1 MRLKGSGGGGHPSKN
16 RTGKPEA
23 TFWFGPAGWMY
34 KDWEGIVYPHPK
46 PPRFDQLR
54 YIAGFFD
61 AVEVN
66 STFYGPPSAKTASS
80 WVQRVEEFKRF
91 RFTAKLWKRFTH
103 ERDKA
108 WTTGEV
114 DQVSAGFDVM
124 MESGHLGAV
133 LLQFPWSFRRTEENR
148 EWLGDVVRAFRQYP
162 LVVEVRHSSWLAP
175 EFLRAL
181 EEEGVG
187 FVNID
192 QPLYHDSIGPT
203 AHATSHV
210 GYVRVHGR
218 NYRDWFREKAPV
230 EQRYNYLYRPD
241 ELEPWAERAME
252 IAADP
257 ATREVYVITNNHY
270 KGKAVANALMLKSM
284 ITGEAVPAPAGV
296 AEAYGDVLA
305 GYVAPGAKEGTRHAP
320 NSLTATP

>member
-1 MRLKGSGGGGHPSKN
+1 MNGMKLQGSRGRGRPSGNGARKA
-16 RTGKPEA
+16 KA
-23 TFWFGPAGWMY
+23 TLRFGPAGWMY
-34 KDWEGIVYPHPK
+34 KDWDGIVYPRPK

-54 YIAGFFD
+54 YIAEFFD
-61 AVEVN
+61 TVEVN
-66 STFYGPPSAKTASS
+66 SSFYGPPLERTASA
-80 WVQRVEEFKRF
+80 WVRRVEECKNF

-114 DQVSAGFDVM
+114 DQVRAGFDVM
-124 MESGHLGAV
+124 MDSGRLGAV
-133 LLQFPWSFRRTEENR
+133 LLQFPWSFKRTEENR
-148 EWLGDVVRAFRQYP
+148 EWLGDVVRTFRQYP

-175 EFLRAL
+175 EFLTGL
-181 EEEGVG
+181 EEEGIG

-218 NYRDWFREKAPV
+218 NYKDWFREKAPV
-230 EQRYNYLYRPD
+230 EQRYNYLYRAD
-241 ELEPWAERAME
+241 ELEPWAERAKE
-252 IAADP
+252 LAADP

-284 ITGEAVPAPAGV
+284 VTGATVPAPGDV
-296 AEAYGDVLA
+296 FEAYGDALT
-305 GYVAPGAKEGTRHAP
+305 GYADPRAEGAVGAA
-320 NSLTATP
+320 S